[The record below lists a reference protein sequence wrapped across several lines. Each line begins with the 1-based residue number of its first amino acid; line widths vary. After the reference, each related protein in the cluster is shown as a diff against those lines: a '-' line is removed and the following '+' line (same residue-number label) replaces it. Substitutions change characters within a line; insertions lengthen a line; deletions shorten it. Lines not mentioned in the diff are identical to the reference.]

1 MNKSVLKR
9 HMAIHR
15 KEKLIYSTVM
25 NVIIFVTTRGT
36 LLIMQLRI
44 LYAKHLHEKK
54 LIIELFTGLVLMTL
68 L

>member
-25 NVIIFVTTRGT
+25 NVIIFVTRGT
-36 LLIMQLRI
+36 LLIMQLHI
-44 LYAKHLHEKK
+44 L
-54 LIIELFTGLVLMTL
+54 
-68 L
+68 